1 MEVEFYNKIE
11 VITKRENGGTVMR
24 DFENVNLSY
33 IGNNMIIT
41 RFEKNG
47 DITSELSE
55 VFLLDNVIKFKCI
68 KKC

>member
-24 DFENVNLSY
+24 DFENVNLCY

>member
-1 MEVEFYNKIE
+1 MEVEFYDKIE

>member
-1 MEVEFYNKIE
+1 MGVEFYDKIE
-11 VITKRENGGTVMR
+11 IITKRENGGTVMR
-24 DFENVNLSY
+24 DFENVNLTY